1 MRIPLSAGVAM
12 LCVSASALAQQP
24 PAFPMRSQNPAQM
37 SIDNAM
43 CYSYA
48 NQHTGVIMAKQSQV
62 PQKPQATK
70 PGAVHPVA
78 VAAPLPSAMSPGSGP
93 VGASAAYA
101 ASAAYPASAASGT
114 AKSMASTPAS
124 ASVSPAASA
133 ARPGV
138 ASDARAVASASS
150 SSTDAP
156 MPALPPPEPPMVQ
169 YWRAYSE
176 CMTERGYMVK

>member
-1 MRIPLSAGVAM
+1 MRVSLFAGVAM
-12 LCVSASALAQQP
+12 LCVGASAFAQQP
-24 PAFPMRSQNPAQM
+24 PAFPMRSQNSAQV

-43 CYSYA
+43 CYGYA
-48 NQHTGVIMAKQSQV
+48 NQHTGVNMAKVSQV
-62 PQKPQATK
+62 PIKPQATK
-70 PGAVHPVA
+70 PGAVKQVA
-78 VAAPLPSAMSPGSGP
+78 VAAPLPSAMAS
-93 VGASAAYA
+93 GASAV
-101 ASAAYPASAASGT
+101 YPASATG
-114 AKSMASTPAS
+114 KAS
-124 ASVSPAASA
+124 ASASASASAPVMASGSASASA

-138 ASDARAVASASS
+138 ASDARAVANASS

>member
-1 MRIPLSAGVAM
+1 MRVSLFAGVAM
-12 LCVSASALAQQP
+12 LCVGASAFAQQP
-24 PAFPMRSQNPAQM
+24 PAFPMRSQNSAQV

-43 CYSYA
+43 CYGYA
-48 NQHTGVIMAKQSQV
+48 NQHTGVNMAKVSQV
-62 PQKPQATK
+62 PIKPQATK
-70 PGAVHPVA
+70 PGAVKQVA
-78 VAAPLPSAMSPGSGP
+78 VAAPLPSAMAS
-93 VGASAAYA
+93 GASAV
-101 ASAAYPASAASGT
+101 YPASATG
-114 AKSMASTPAS
+114 KAS
-124 ASVSPAASA
+124 ASASASAPVMASGSASASA

-138 ASDARAVASASS
+138 ASDARAVANASS

>member
-1 MRIPLSAGVAM
+1 MRVSLFAGVAM
-12 LCVSASALAQQP
+12 LCVGASAFAQQP
-24 PAFPMRSQNPAQM
+24 PAFPMRSQNSAQV

-43 CYSYA
+43 CYGYA
-48 NQHTGVIMAKQSQV
+48 NQHTGVNMAKVSQV
-62 PQKPQATK
+62 PIKPQATK
-70 PGAVHPVA
+70 PGAVKQVA
-78 VAAPLPSAMSPGSGP
+78 VAAPLPSAMAS
-93 VGASAAYA
+93 GASAV
-101 ASAAYPASAASGT
+101 YPASATG
-114 AKSMASTPAS
+114 KAS
-124 ASVSPAASA
+124 ASASAPVMASGSASASA

-138 ASDARAVASASS
+138 ASDARAVANASS

>member
-1 MRIPLSAGVAM
+1 MRIPLSAGIAM
-12 LCVSASALAQQP
+12 LCASASALAQQP
-24 PAFPMRSQNPAQM
+24 PAFPMRSQNSAQI

-48 NQHTGVIMAKQSQV
+48 NQHTGVNMAKVSQA
-62 PQKPQATK
+62 PIKPQATK
-70 PGAVHPVA
+70 PGTVKQVA
-78 VAAPLPSAMSPGSGP
+78 VAAPLPSGMAS
-93 VGASAAYA
+93 GASAV
-101 ASAAYPASAASGT
+101 YPASATGKAT
-114 AKSMASTPAS
+114 AS
-124 ASVSPAASA
+124 ASVPASGSAPVMASGSASASA

-138 ASDARAVASASS
+138 ASDARAVANASS

-176 CMTERGYMVK
+176 CMTDRGYMVK